1 MANSY
6 RSLLSVVLGDSE
18 SEVFEPLTTNTLDL
32 RLETVD
38 WELWQDKFL
47 DLRLGDYQLQL
58 AHFPELDN
66 VVYSGD
72 DELFSCLAGDTAFFY
87 EMERLDC
94 SSVSVDAF
102 GKPIFNQELLSIQ
115 GESLL

>member
-18 SEVFEPLTTNTLDL
+18 SEVFEPLTAGNLDL
-32 RLETVD
+32 RLTDGD
-38 WELWQDKFL
+38 WEFWQDSFL

-58 AHFPELDN
+58 AHMPELHN

-72 DELFSCLAGDTAFFY
+72 DELFSCLAGDTVFFY
-87 EMERLDC
+87 GDDLDEQV
-94 SSVSVDAF
+94 SSVDWSGLKVDSL
-102 GKPIFNQELLSIQ
+102 GKLQF
-115 GESLL
+115 

>member
-18 SEVFEPLTTNTLDL
+18 SEVFEPLTAGNLDL
-32 RLETVD
+32 RLTDGD
-38 WELWQDKFL
+38 WELWQDSFL

-58 AHFPELDN
+58 AHMPELDN

-87 EMERLDC
+87 EMGTEGDFYEQV
-94 SSVSVDAF
+94 SSVDWSGLKVDSL
-102 GKPIFNQELLSIQ
+102 GKLQF
-115 GESLL
+115 